1 VKMNFETGSWKL
13 GLALGCAAL
22 CLAVTAKAEVS
33 VDAQVPAGNIVCER
47 VESDQ
52 VYVHQER
59 RGSTQ
64 WWFYWAF
71 RACGAEGRTL
81 TFHFTDGEP
90 VGTRGPAVSDDKGL
104 SWRWLN
110 KDFTKNSFA
119 YTFGSAETEAW
130 FAFGMVYTERDW
142 GRFTSRFGGSPF
154 VEKGQLAVTRKGRK
168 VEKLRLGCIASEPR
182 CRVLLT
188 ARHHACEMM
197 ASDVLE
203 GIVEGVLADNEKAK
217 WLRANVEFL
226 VIPFVD
232 TDGVEDGDQGK
243 NRAPRDHNR
252 DYDGASVH
260 VETDAIREQ
269 VPKWAGDKL
278 TVALDFHC
286 PYIRGEYNE
295 WVYQVGCAAT
305 NVWAQQQ
312 AFGRLLEKIEP
323 NPLAYRE
330 TNDLAFGKSWNAAS
344 NYSQGMSFAR
354 WAGSLPS
361 VRLAG
366 TFEIPYATANGTE
379 VTGASARLFGA
390 NIATALWQY
399 LTTMANKDH
408 Q

>member
-1 VKMNFETGSWKL
+1 M
-13 GLALGCAAL
+13 
-22 CLAVTAKAEVS
+22 AKAEVR
-33 VDAQVPAGNIVCER
+33 VDAQLPAGNGVCER
-47 VESDQ
+47 VEGDQ
-52 VYVHQER
+52 VYLHQER
-59 RGSTQ
+59 RGSAP

-71 RACGAEGRTL
+71 RVRGAEGRTL

-90 VGTRGPAVSDDKGL
+90 VGTRGPAVSCDNGI

-110 KDFTKNSFA
+110 KDFTKSSFT
-119 YTFGSAETEAW
+119 YTFASSESEVW
-130 FAFGMVYTERDW
+130 FAFGMVYTQRDW
-142 GRFTSRFGGSPF
+142 ERFIARFAGSPF
-154 VEKGQLAVTRKGRK
+154 VEKGRLAVTRKGRK
-168 VEKLRLGCIASEPR
+168 VEKLRLGCTASEPR
-182 CRVLLT
+182 YRVLLT

-203 GIVEGVLADNEKAK
+203 GMVEAVLADNEKAR

-243 NRAPRDHNR
+243 NRTPRDHNR

-260 VETDAIREQ
+260 VETAAIREQ
-269 VPKWAGDKL
+269 VPAWAVGKL
-278 TVALDFHC
+278 AVALDFHC

-295 WVYQVGCAAT
+295 WVYQVGCADT
-305 NVWAQQQ
+305 NLWAQQQ
-312 AFGRLLEKIEP
+312 AFGKLLEKIEP

-330 TNDLAFGKSWNAAS
+330 ANDLPFGKAWNAAS

-354 WAGSLPS
+354 WAGRLPG

-379 VTGASARLFGA
+379 VTAASARQFGA
-390 NIATALWQY
+390 NLAEALRRY
-399 LTTMANKDH
+399 LAANGDT
-408 Q
+408 